1 METDLLENQS
11 DRTFRVVQCPQ
22 DQHGGKNVGDL
33 GGDRYPGGICFEH
46 DHEKQIEQHIDHPG
60 DRDVKQRPFR
70 IAYRPQDGGSD
81 DVKDR
86 KRQPRTTDLEV
97 ERGFIQH
104 IIRCVH

>member
-1 METDLLENQS
+1 MDLLENQS

-22 DQHGGKNVGDL
+22 DQHGRKNVGDL

-70 IAYRPQDGGSD
+70 IAYRPQDGSAD
-81 DVKDR
+81 DIKDR
-86 KRQPRTTDLEV
+86 KRQSGTADLEV